1 MRFKLR
7 FSTRAA
13 AEMEAV
19 LDYTLVHF
27 GRTQFVEY
35 TDLIREAFD
44 QISRNPYGASA
55 RSRPELGADVFSFHI
70 SRRGRRAR
78 HLFLYRVSEGSEGAV
93 HLLRFLH
100 DSMEPRIQEW
110 DEI

>member
-1 MRFKLR
+1 MRGKLR

-13 AEMEAV
+13 AEMEAA

-27 GRTQFVEY
+27 GRSKFVEY
-35 TDLIREAFD
+35 IDLIRETLD

-110 DEI
+110 DET

>member
-1 MRFKLR
+1 MRFELR

-27 GRTQFVEY
+27 GRTKFAEY
-35 TDLIREAFD
+35 ADLIREVYN
-44 QISRNPYGASA
+44 QISRNPYGLSA

-70 SRRGRRAR
+70 GRRGRRAR
-78 HLFLYRVSEGSEGAV
+78 HLFLYRVSEGSGSV
-93 HLLRFLH
+93 DILRLLH
-100 DSMEPRIQEW
+100 DSMELRIQEW